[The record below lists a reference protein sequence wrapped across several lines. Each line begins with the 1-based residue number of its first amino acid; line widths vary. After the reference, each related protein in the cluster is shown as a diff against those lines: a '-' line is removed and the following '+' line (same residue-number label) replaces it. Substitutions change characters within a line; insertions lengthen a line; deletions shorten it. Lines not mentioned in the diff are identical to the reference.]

1 MQMRHA
7 NKSSQ
12 CKSPGGYHLS
22 AKLAAAPPAV
32 GHPLWL
38 IRQVGQ
44 AIGNQATG
52 RWLQAKL
59 TISQP
64 NDIYEQEADRI
75 ADQVM
80 RMPDVA
86 LAEPVAGDAPPQISP
101 FQLCWK

>member
-1 MQMRHA
+1 MLTTMQMRHA

-12 CKSPGGYHLS
+12 GESLGGYHRS
-22 AKLAAAPPAV
+22 AKPAAAPPAAR
-32 GHPLWL
+32 HLLWP
-38 IRQVGQ
+38 IRQ

-80 RMPDVA
+80 RMPDAA
-86 LAEPVAGDAPPQISP
+86 LAEPVADCP
-101 FQLCWK
+101 